1 MQSVRLLK
9 RHPDNTNLH
18 LHYESKYNG
27 LPVMQEHAPLIREY
41 LQILQRITERSLADH
56 REVFAVRFDL
66 QFPEVEFTPWHWMT
80 NEVISRF
87 VESLEERIQN
97 ARKKA
102 AVDNKKAHKT
112 TVRWMWVKEY
122 GDDSS
127 RANPHYHCLLLLNR
141 DAFNALGKFDLER
154 DNLYS
159 RLVSAWASALGVED
173 WQAMGMVH
181 IPTNACYSITTEGYS
196 GYFYRMSYLC
206 KARSKVYGN
215 GQHACGYSRD

>member
-1 MQSVRLLK
+1 MQLTRQLK
-9 RHPDNTNLH
+9 RHPQNTNLH
-18 LHYESKYNG
+18 LYYESEFND
-27 LPVMQEHAPLIREY
+27 LPVMYQHAPLIREY
-41 LQILQRITERSLADH
+41 LQALQRITDRSLANH

-66 QFPEVEFTPWHWMT
+66 RFPDVETPWHWMT

-87 VESLEERIQN
+87 VEYLEDRIQA

-102 AVDNKKAHKT
+102 AISNVKAHKT
-112 TVRWMWVKEY
+112 TVRWFWVREY
-122 GDDSS
+122 GEESGFVK
-127 RANPHYHCLLLLNR
+127 PHYHCLLLLNR

-181 IPTNACYSITTEGYS
+181 IPANACYSITRDGYS
-196 GYFYRMSYLC
+196 TYFYRMSYLC
-206 KARSKVYGN
+206 KARSKVYGD